1 MENGWFTGG
10 TMLTTYHL
18 EELVGTK
25 VRALYQR
32 KKGRDLF
39 DLYMALTTRELDI
52 QKVLECYR
60 KNIEFVADKAPSYKE
75 FMQNMELKMQ
85 DEEFLEDV
93 TSLLRPEIQ
102 FEPHTAYSLVC
113 ERLIDRMPGRRD

>member
-1 MENGWFTGG
+1 MIP
-10 TMLTTYHL
+10 
-18 EELVGTK
+18 
-25 VRALYQR
+25 
-32 KKGRDLF
+32 
-39 DLYMALTTRELDI
+39 TRELDV
-52 QKVLECYR
+52 QKVLECYL
-60 KNIEFVADKAPSYKE
+60 KYIEFLADKAPSYKE

-85 DEEFLEDV
+85 DEEFLEYV

>member
-1 MENGWFTGG
+1 
-10 TMLTTYHL
+10 MLTTYHL

-60 KNIEFVADKAPSYKE
+60 KYIEFVADKAPSYKE
-75 FMQNMELKMQ
+75 FMQNMELKMH

-102 FEPHTAYSLVC
+102 YEPHTAYSLVR